1 MTLDQY
7 TLLTVLN
14 MFISVY
20 NNVINKEISLFI
32 LKKMANLVDGY

>member
-1 MTLDQY
+1 M
-7 TLLTVLN
+7 

-20 NNVINKEISLFI
+20 NNNVINKEISLFI